1 MDVLKKE
8 NNTARLGRAPP
19 NTCTSP
25 HSYPHCDMLSAILSI
40 VGVASVG
47 AALIW
52 TFNRQM
58 GAVLHQLT
66 KVEPSDIP
74 AEAYDDE
81 WIHRALER
89 LTAAVAEGIDNV
101 ERNEKRV
108 RGIIRGAQRR
118 FENSE
123 YYDAGVEAEADTL
136 PEDHEET
143 FREQRMQPV
152 PEDMEQPHPNEAWSV
167 IPGRVG

>member
-1 MDVLKKE
+1 
-8 NNTARLGRAPP
+8 
-19 NTCTSP
+19 
-25 HSYPHCDMLSAILSI
+25 MLSAILSI

-58 GAVLHQLT
+58 RAVLRQIS

-74 AEAYDDE
+74 AERYDDE

-136 PEDHEET
+136 PDDDEET
-143 FREQRMQPV
+143 RREQRMFSM
-152 PEDMEQPHPNEAWSV
+152 PENVEPEPANEAWAV

>member
-1 MDVLKKE
+1 
-8 NNTARLGRAPP
+8 
-19 NTCTSP
+19 
-25 HSYPHCDMLSAILSI
+25 MLSAILSI
-40 VGVASVG
+40 VGVAFVG

-52 TFNRQM
+52 TLNRQM
-58 GAVLHQLT
+58 GAVLHQMT

-74 AEAYDDE
+74 TASYDDE

-123 YYDAGVEAEADTL
+123 YFDAGVEAEADTL
-136 PEDHEET
+136 PDDHEET
-143 FREQRMQPV
+143 RREQRMFSV
-152 PEDMEQPHPNEAWSV
+152 PEDVEPNQANEAWAV
-167 IPGRVG
+167 VPGRLE

>member
-1 MDVLKKE
+1 
-8 NNTARLGRAPP
+8 
-19 NTCTSP
+19 
-25 HSYPHCDMLSAILSI
+25 MLSAILSI

-58 GAVLHQLT
+58 GAVLHKLT

-74 AEAYDDE
+74 TASYDDE

-123 YYDAGVEAEADTL
+123 YFDAGVEAEADTL
-136 PEDHEET
+136 PEDHEEA
-143 FREQRMQPV
+143 FREQRMQPMS
-152 PEDMEQPHPNEAWSV
+152 EDMEPATNSEAWAV
-167 IPGRVG
+167 VPGRLG

>member
-1 MDVLKKE
+1 
-8 NNTARLGRAPP
+8 
-19 NTCTSP
+19 
-25 HSYPHCDMLSAILSI
+25 
-40 VGVASVG
+40 
-47 AALIW
+47 
-52 TFNRQM
+52 M
-58 GAVLHQLT
+58 GAVLHKLT

-74 AEAYDDE
+74 TASYDDE

-123 YYDAGVEAEADTL
+123 YFDAGVEAEADTL
-136 PEDHEET
+136 PDDNEEA
-143 FREQRMQPV
+143 FREQRLQPV
-152 PEDMEQPHPNEAWSV
+152 QEDMEQPHPNEAWAV

>member
-1 MDVLKKE
+1 
-8 NNTARLGRAPP
+8 
-19 NTCTSP
+19 
-25 HSYPHCDMLSAILSI
+25 MLSGILSI
-40 VGVASVG
+40 LGVASVG

-58 GAVLHQLT
+58 GAVLR
-66 KVEPSDIP
+66 KMSEVEPSVIP
-74 AEAYDDE
+74 AEPYDDE

-123 YYDAGVEAEADTL
+123 YFDAGVEAEADTL
-136 PEDHEET
+136 PDDDEET
-143 FREQRMQPV
+143 FREQRMPPV
-152 PEDMEQPHPNEAWSV
+152 PEDMEQPHPNEAWAV

>member
-1 MDVLKKE
+1 
-8 NNTARLGRAPP
+8 
-19 NTCTSP
+19 
-25 HSYPHCDMLSAILSI
+25 MLSAILSI
-40 VGVASVG
+40 VGVALVG

-52 TFNRQM
+52 TINRQM
-58 GAVLHQLT
+58 GAVLHKLT

-74 AEAYDDE
+74 TASYDDE

-123 YYDAGVEAEADTL
+123 YFDAGVEAEADTL
-136 PEDHEET
+136 PEDHEEA

-152 PEDMEQPHPNEAWSV
+152 QEDMEQPHPNEAWAV